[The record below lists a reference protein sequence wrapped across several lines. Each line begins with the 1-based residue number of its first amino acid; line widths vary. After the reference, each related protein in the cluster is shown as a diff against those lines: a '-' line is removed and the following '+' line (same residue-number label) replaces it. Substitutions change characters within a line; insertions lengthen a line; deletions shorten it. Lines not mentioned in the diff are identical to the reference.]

1 MRTPCE
7 PTFDKQARG
16 TPAWLRLCA
25 LTLLCCVPAFDAA
38 GQHHASHAAPPDA
51 RQQPARDPF
60 MHEAKIEAPDVW
72 VRDQDGRR
80 LRFYTDLIKGKKV
93 AVGFFYTTCT
103 FICTRHG
110 EFFSKLQSLLRGRL
124 GKDVFLVSVTM
135 DPRTDTPAKLT
146 RWGQTYR
153 RQPGWTLVTGNV
165 EELSRVLKV
174 FTGNT
179 AGPRDDHSSFFY
191 IADDAEGSWNFMDT
205 LVEPAAVI
213 ERLDARR

>member
-1 MRTPCE
+1 
-7 PTFDKQARG
+7 
-16 TPAWLRLCA
+16 
-25 LTLLCCVPAFDAA
+25 
-38 GQHHASHAAPPDA
+38 
-51 RQQPARDPF
+51 

-72 VRDQDGRR
+72 VTDQDGRR
-80 LRFYTDLIKGKKV
+80 LRFYTDLVKGKKV

-110 EFFSKLQSLLRGRL
+110 EFFSKLQTRLRGRL
-124 GKDVFLVSVTM
+124 GKDVYLVSVTM

-153 RQPGWTLVTGNV
+153 RQPGWTLVTGRV
-165 EELSRVLKV
+165 EDLSRVLKV

-191 IADDAEGSWNFMDT
+191 IVDATGSWNFMDT